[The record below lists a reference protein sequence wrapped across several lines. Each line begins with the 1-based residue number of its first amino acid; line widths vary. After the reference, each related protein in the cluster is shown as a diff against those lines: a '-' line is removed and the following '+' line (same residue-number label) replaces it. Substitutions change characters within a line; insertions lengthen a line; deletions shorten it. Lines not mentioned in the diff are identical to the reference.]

1 MASLFDRFSAAFG
14 RQDALIAS
22 LRTENADLLAKLAAE
37 DLDDAALQEAAATA
51 AAERDAALARNAE
64 LQALADADAEED
76 AKLVSLV
83 EMYEPAP
90 EPEPTPE
97 PTPEG

>member
-22 LRTENADLLAKLAAE
+22 LRAENADLAAKLAAE
-37 DLDDAALQEAAATA
+37 NEDDAALQEAAALA
-51 AAERDAALARNAE
+51 AAERDAALARTAE

-76 AKLVSLV
+76 AKLAALVSL
-83 EMYEPAP
+83 YEPAP
-90 EPEPTPE
+90 ETPAD
-97 PTPEG
+97 PAPEG